1 MGIAC
6 ICRCKATCRHS
17 MLRKFTLTAL
27 PPPGDASY
35 IGNKDVL
42 GVLAG
47 RQEQAEGV
55 WHEH

>member
-1 MGIAC
+1 
-6 ICRCKATCRHS
+6 